1 VLDATGVA
9 RIKALGTERIARR
22 LHDALP
28 GGESPPGAA
37 VCEFPR
43 PMLSPRLVALNC
55 DAFVSDDAT
64 QSTVDLAAHR
74 GESGLDDLDLG
85 DDEQPAAA

>member
-1 VLDATGVA
+1 MT
-9 RIKALGTERIARR
+9 RR

-28 GGESPPGAA
+28 GGESPLRAA
-37 VCEFPR
+37 VWEFVR
-43 PMLSPRLVALNC
+43 PMLSPRLVELNR
-55 DAFVSDDAT
+55 DAFVTDDAT

-85 DDEQPAAA
+85 DDEHAAA